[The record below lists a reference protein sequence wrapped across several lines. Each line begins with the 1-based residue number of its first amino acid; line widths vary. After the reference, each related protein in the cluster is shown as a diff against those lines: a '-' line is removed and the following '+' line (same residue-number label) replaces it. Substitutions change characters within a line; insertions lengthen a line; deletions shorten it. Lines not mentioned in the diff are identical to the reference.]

1 MSKKKNRNIKQ
12 NSYTSPLNLKPEAAK
27 VHAALK
33 SVKDAGISTDIAD
46 FDESLATKLIQ
57 ELPEDA
63 AAIKL
68 WLTKFADLGKQTKD
82 KLDGLVKNQ
91 EKLDSLESELT
102 ETKKTLEKEKGELNT
117 SKVKIESEQNELASL
132 RADLVKREREILRR
146 ESDAKLDFT
155 RLNEDMLDRLK
166 KETIEL
172 ENKHEML
179 NTKLFNTKNGIHEA
193 LQTKLSELDEKEISL
208 DSEKAKILRKER
220 RLDQALAEIEV
231 DRAAMTEE
239 LDLKLSK
246 ERERF
251 EQQLENEEKST
262 EKAFKACDDMR
273 EKLKEFNKFSK
284 IFKGESPSV
293 LMDQLDKLEIEK
305 QQLLHQISTSGQ
317 DELESENTALKQRNE
332 ALEDRLRDIEP
343 DYEEAKAEV
352 TRNRIAT
359 TEKQQLAETN
369 RVLEKHKQILS
380 AHVNDLSTRIDQ
392 LTESQ
397 QAQNAFPALSSMDSS
412 SDYQRS
418 PHLDEVPAL
427 SKFAPELQ
435 RRIAYAEK
443 DVVLNYKL
451 EDIQLLLGGL
461 AMSQLHVFQGISGT
475 GKTSLAKAF
484 AKAMGG
490 ECTTIPVQAGWRD
503 RDDLLGH
510 YNAFE
515 KRFYEK
521 DCLQGL
527 YLAQTDAYKDRCNI
541 ILLDEMN
548 LSRPEQYFSEFLS
561 ALEINNPDERLITLS
576 ESELSNA
583 PHFLKSGRKIRVPE
597 NLWFIGTA
605 NQDETTNELADKTYD
620 RAHVMVLPKHEG
632 NQVLEEIE
640 PQKFS
645 YNSLFQR
652 FKAAQ
657 KKYEPVVITMLEE
670 IETGDLVSIL
680 EDNFD
685 LGWGNRFEKQAKQF
699 IPVVI
704 AAGGNKAMA
713 LDHLLSTRVLRHGKV
728 TGRYDTQLE
737 DLIAVRDALEK
748 LWGNWNAEPKKCFEL
763 LDKDIRA
770 KEHA

>member
-1 MSKKKNRNIKQ
+1 MSKKKHRNTKQ
-12 NSYTSPLNLKPEAAK
+12 NSPISPPNLKPEAAK
-27 VHAALK
+27 VNAALK
-33 SVKDAGISTDIAD
+33 SIKDTGISTDIAD

-57 ELPEDA
+57 ELPEDTT
-63 AAIKL
+63 AIKL
-68 WLTKFADLGKQTKD
+68 WLTKFAELGKQTKD
-82 KLDGLVKNQ
+82 KLDSLVKDQ
-91 EKLDSLESELT
+91 EKLDSLKGELT
-102 ETKKTLEKEKGELNT
+102 ETQKTLEKEKDELKT
-117 SKVKIESEQNELASL
+117 SIEKIDSEQNELASL
-132 RADLVKREREILRR
+132 RADLVKREREILSR

-155 RLNEDMLDRLK
+155 RLNEDMLDQLK

-172 ENKHEML
+172 ENKHRML

-193 LQTKLSELDEKEISL
+193 IQTKLSELDEKETSL
-208 DSEKAKILRKER
+208 DSEKIKTSRKER

-231 DRAAMTEE
+231 ERAEITEE

-251 EQQLENEEKST
+251 EQQLENERKRT
-262 EKAFKACDDMR
+262 EKAFNARDDMR
-273 EKLKEFNKFSK
+273 KKLDEFNEFSK

-293 LMDQLDKLEIEK
+293 LMEQLDEIKQEK

-317 DELESENTALKQRNE
+317 DELERENTALKRRTE
-332 ALEDRLRDIEP
+332 ALEDKLRDIEP
-343 DYEEAKAEV
+343 EYEEAKAEV

-359 TEKQQLAETN
+359 TEKQQLVETN
-369 RVLEKHKQILS
+369 RVLEKHKQVLS
-380 AHVNDLSTRIDQ
+380 AQVNDLSTRIDQ

-397 QAQNAFPALSSMDSS
+397 QAQNAFPALSSMDSDS
-412 SDYQRS
+412 KYQSPPRLDY
-418 PHLDEVPAL
+418 VPDL
-427 SKFAPELQ
+427 KKFAPELQ

-461 AMSQLHVFQGISGT
+461 AMSQLHIFQGISGT

-490 ECTTIPVQAGWRD
+490 ECITIPVQAGWRD

-527 YLAQTDAYKDRCNI
+527 YLSQTFAYKDRCNI

-561 ALEINNPDERLITLS
+561 ALEINNPSERLISLS

-583 PHFLKSGRKIRVPE
+583 PHLLKGGRKIKVPE

-632 NQVLEEIE
+632 DQELEKIDS
-640 PQKFS
+640 QKFS
-645 YNSLFQR
+645 YSSLLKK

-657 KKYEPVVITMLEE
+657 KKYAPEVSEMLEE
-670 IETGDLVSIL
+670 LETGDLVSIL
-680 EDNFD
+680 EESFD
-685 LGWGNRFEKQAKQF
+685 LGWGNRFEKQAKIF

-737 DLIAVRDALEK
+737 DLVAVREALEK
-748 LWGNWNAEPKKCFEL
+748 LWGNWSAEPKKCFEL